1 MRYPTS
7 NDIIYIP
14 TFTISFLSN
23 KLKVFSRDV
32 KHYLFSVLWSSWSF
46 GMLLVACYGT
56 LLVNVS
62 QFSNDICALILY
74 QGSTC

>member
-14 TFTISFLSN
+14 TFTISFLTN

-46 GMLLVACYGT
+46 GMLLV
-56 LLVNVS
+56 NVS

-74 QGSTC
+74 QVSTC